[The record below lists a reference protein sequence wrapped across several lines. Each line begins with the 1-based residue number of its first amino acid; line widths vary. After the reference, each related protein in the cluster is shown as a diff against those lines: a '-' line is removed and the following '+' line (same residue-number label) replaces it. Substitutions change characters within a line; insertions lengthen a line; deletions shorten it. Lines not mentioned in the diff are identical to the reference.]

1 MSDTTSSS
9 PALTPGAFLVR
20 GLVIGL
26 VAGLLAFLA
35 ALLVGEPYVD
45 DAIGLEEAA
54 ASHLTHDEIA
64 AEEAAA
70 EEAGETTE
78 VSRDNQKTWGLAT
91 GTLAVGTAL
100 GGFTALAA
108 AACVGRLGSLSARGT
123 TALVAFLGFVA
134 VSAVPFWKYP
144 ATPPAVGN
152 PDTIG
157 HRTSEYF
164 AMLLISVVAIIGAVV
179 LANRLRSRLGGFTS
193 VVLAAAGYLVV
204 VVAAGLLLPSVNE
217 VGTFPAD
224 TLWSFRRGSLT
235 TLMTLWAAI
244 GVGLSYAIGGLHDR
258 VTAEAERKALAAGL

>member
-1 MSDTTSSS
+1 MRDTTSSS
-9 PALTPGAFLVR
+9 PALTPGAFLIR
-20 GLVIGL
+20 GLLVGL
-26 VAGLLAFLA
+26 VAGLFAFLA
-35 ALLVGEPYVD
+35 ALTFGEPYVD

-78 VSRDNQKTWGLAT
+78 VSRDNQRTWGLAT

-164 AMLLISVVAIIGAVV
+164 ALLLISVVAVVAAVV
-179 LANRLRSRLGGFTS
+179 LANRLRSRFDGLTS
-193 VVLAAAGYLVV
+193 VVLAAAAYLVV
-204 VVAAGLLLPSVNE
+204 VVAAGYLLPTVNE
-217 VGTFPAD
+217 VGAFPAD
-224 TLWSFRRGSLT
+224 TLWYFRRGSLM
-235 TLMTLWAAI
+235 TLMALWAAI

-258 VTAEAERKALAAGL
+258 VTAEAERKALAASL